1 MISDG
6 VLERLTVQIT
16 GDLDGLNDAADR
28 VGTTV
33 SRMTTDIDTHTGKIG
48 KSVLSMSSLV
58 GGAIGGF
65 VSGFAVEG
73 VQALGSFAQATLDA
87 ADDMGDLAQRLGV
100 STTAVQELN
109 GVFVAA
115 GGSPELMNDAMDRL
129 NQSLGEFAMSGK
141 GPAADALKQLG
152 IAGQVSSGQIKGTE
166 DTFYAIVK
174 AMEKIEDPAV
184 RARLSMEL
192 FGKSAGKDMVEVLGA
207 GSQAMEEQRAKMKE
221 LGLVMDEDLIK
232 KTAEAKLEI
241 DKAKFA
247 MGQWAT
253 VGMANVIVGMRD
265 MANSVSAWVTKW
277 STIGSQL
284 VDGLINGIKSGF
296 AKAAATAREL
306 AAVVSDAATGK
317 WIIQSPS
324 KLFYGFGE
332 YIVDGLVLGIGARAP
347 KAKKA
352 MEDLALS
359 LGSVFDRYMT
369 DGERST
375 QTYLEDLSTVNAGFE
390 AGKISAK
397 GYADVVKRIE
407 ASYAKA
413 EGARIAEKI
422 GVGGDLKI
430 AEQEIQLSVGRIQT
444 SLDRSQEGFEDWS
457 TTLAGVFR
465 DLGVNMSSQ
474 TAKIAG
480 TIQTLLQIASQA
492 FPSILGSGTKGGGIV
507 DAISGIASIF
517 SGNKTGSVAA
527 PASSGNASGG
537 IMQAISGIA
546 SMFSKSSAAAGG
558 AGGAGGGIM
567 QAVSGISSLFSK
579 GGGMGGIFSAVSGIA
594 SLFSNK
600 KTPTFS
606 TPASTQQSTQFTLNN
621 FLGNELLDSR
631 IVRLS
636 AGVGAQSFQAARA
649 QVPTDMGR
657 ASRNRMW

>member
-33 SRMTTDIDTHTGKIG
+33 SRMTTDIDSHTGKIG
-48 KSVLSMSSLV
+48 KSVSGMGALV
-58 GGAIGGF
+58 SGAIGGF
-65 VSGFAVEG
+65 VAGFAIEG

-115 GGSPELMNDAMDRL
+115 GGSPELMTDAMDRL
-129 NQSLGEFAMSGK
+129 NQSLGEFTMSGK
-141 GPAADALKQLG
+141 GPAADAFKRLG
-152 IAGQVSSGQIKGTE
+152 IAGEITSGKIKGSE
-166 DTFYAIVK
+166 ETFYAIVK
-174 AMEKIEDPAV
+174 AMENIKDPAE

-207 GSQAMEEQRAKMKE
+207 GSQAMQEQRAKMQE

-232 KTAEAKLEI
+232 KTADARLEI
-241 DKAKFA
+241 DKVKFA

-265 MANSVSAWVTKW
+265 MTNAVGAWITKW

-306 AAVVSDAATGK
+306 ASVVSDAATGK

-324 KLFYGFGE
+324 RLFYGFGE

-352 MEDLALS
+352 MEQLAQS

-369 DGERST
+369 DGERNT
-375 QTYLEDLSTVNAGFE
+375 QTYLEDLSTVNAGFK
-390 AGKISAK
+390 AGRISAK

-407 ASYAKA
+407 ATFAKT
-413 EGARIAEKI
+413 EGARIADRI
-422 GVGGDLKI
+422 GTGKDLVI
-430 AEQEIQLSVGRIQT
+430 VEQDIQGSIGRIKDT
-444 SLDRSQEGFEDWS
+444 LEGSKTDFESWS
-457 TTLAGVFR
+457 SVLSNVFR

-474 TAKIAG
+474 TSKIAG
-480 TIQTLLQIASQA
+480 TIQTLLKVASAA
-492 FPSILGSGTKGGGIV
+492 FPKTFGADTKGGGILN
-507 DAISGIASIF
+507 AISSIASIF
-517 SGNKTGSVAA
+517 TGGKTPSFGTPSLGT
-527 PASSGNASGG
+527 SSG
-537 IMQAISGIA
+537 
-546 SMFSKSSAAAGG
+546 SAQM
-558 AGGAGGGIM
+558 I
-567 QAVSGISSLFSK
+567 
-579 GGGMGGIFSAVSGIA
+579 
-594 SLFSNK
+594 
-600 KTPTFS
+600 
-606 TPASTQQSTQFTLNN
+606 LNN
-621 FLGNELLDSR
+621 YLGNELLDSR
-631 IVRLS
+631 VLKLS
-636 AGVGAQSFQAARA
+636 TATSVQSFQAARG
-649 QVPTDMGR
+649 QIPVDMGR
-657 ASRNRMW
+657 ANRNRMW